1 MLGLHDV
8 QYLYEFLF
16 WLLTFLILKKVW
28 HKPLVRIVYGYSVS
42 AFNVVAVFFF
52 TMMSITGNMPSLDAF
67 SFGFLHAMV
76 AVVMLSLVRLSKKLE
91 QD

>member
-16 WLLTFLILKKVW
+16 WLITFFILKKVW
-28 HKPLVRIVYGYSVS
+28 YKPKVRLIYGY
-42 AFNVVAVFFF
+42 ACAVLNGLAVLFF
-52 TMMSITGNMPSLDAF
+52 TLMSLTGNMTPLDAF

-76 AVVMLSLVRLSKKLE
+76 ATVMLTLVRLSQKL
-91 QD
+91 

>member
-1 MLGLHDV
+1 MLWLHDV

-16 WLLTFLILKKVW
+16 WVIAFLILKKVW
-28 HKPLVRIVYGYSVS
+28 HKPFVRIVYGYSVS

-52 TMMSITGNMPSLDAF
+52 TLMSITGNMTALDAF

-76 AVVMLSLVRLSKKLE
+76 AFVMLTLVRLSKKV
-91 QD
+91 

>member
-16 WLLTFLILKKVW
+16 WIITFFILKKVW
-28 HKPLVRIVYGYSVS
+28 HKPKVRLVYGYTC
-42 AFNVVAVFFF
+42 AVLNGLAVLFF
-52 TMMSITGNMPSLDAF
+52 TLMSISGNMTSLDAF

-76 AVVMLSLVRLSKKLE
+76 AAVMLTLVRLSQKI
-91 QD
+91 

>member
-16 WLLTFLILKKVW
+16 WLIIFFILKKVW
-28 HKPLVRIVYGYSVS
+28 HKPIVRAYYGYSVS
-42 AFNVVAVFFF
+42 AFNVIAVFFF
-52 TMMSITGNMPSLDAF
+52 TLMSISGNMPSLDAF

-76 AVVMLSLVRLSKKLE
+76 AVVMLTLVRLSKRI
-91 QD
+91 